1 MRIRSGLRRTT
12 TQMLNHSRRKAGL
25 STSRRSSL
33 LSAARNQ
40 VPGLKDTRLGMLNAN
55 SIQSARLARSNYQ
68 KLERSATSLEEQTKL
83 LAERADAGIAGG
95 KSENLT
101 GTAANVVQHFNDT
114 LDGLKQA
121 SGILNDYYRQAM
133 KEIATT
139 NKSALAE
146 IGITVKTDGSLSLNK
161 EKLAEADQEK
171 VKKALG
177 AESDFAK
184 RVATVASRAADN
196 ATAGAASAASQY
208 NSSGNLANSYLS
220 RYNFRG

>member
-1 MRIRSGLRRTT
+1 MRIRTGLRRTT

-33 LSAARNQ
+33 LSTTRNQ
-40 VPGLKDTRLGMLNAN
+40 APGLKNTRLGMLNAN
-55 SIQSARLARSNYQ
+55 SIQSARLTRSNYQ
-68 KLERSATSLEEQTKL
+68 KLERSATSLAEQTKL
-83 LAERADAGIAGG
+83 LAERADADG
-95 KSENLT
+95 KPENLT

-121 SGILNDYYRQAM
+121 SGILNEYYRQAM
-133 KEIATT
+133 KEIVTT

-146 IGITVKTDGSLSLNK
+146 IGIAVKTDGSLSLNR
-161 EKLAEADQEK
+161 EKLAEADSEK
-171 VKKALG
+171 VRKTLG

-184 RVATVASRAADN
+184 RLETVASRAADN
-196 ATAGAASAASQY
+196 AEAGAASAASQY